1 MCSVAEC
8 LGKKE
13 ISKCLCF
20 FSLLQDVTVTNG
32 TAELL
37 HTEHIWY
44 PRIREVMWELPFAV
58 TLSSSS

>member
-1 MCSVAEC
+1 MCGVGQSGWAVRETPV
-8 LGKKE
+8 
-13 ISKCLCF
+13 F
-20 FSLLQDVTVTNG
+20 VSLEDVTVANG

-44 PRIREVMWELPFAV
+44 PRIREVMWALPFAV